1 MTEDCIFCKI
11 ASGAVPSNLI
21 YESTSVVAFEDLNP
35 QAPVHV
41 LIIPREHLA
50 TLNDLTDAHTTL
62 IGELVMAAQQIAAD
76 KGLAQMGYRLVWN
89 CLEAAGQSVFHIHLH
104 LLGGRRMQWPPG

>member
-1 MTEDCIFCKI
+1 MTEDCIFCRI
-11 ASGAVPSNLI
+11 AAGEVPSERI
-21 YESTSVVAFEDLNP
+21 FESDTVLAFADLNP
-35 QAPVHV
+35 QAPVHI

-50 TLNDLTDAHTTL
+50 TLNDLTPAHASM
-62 IGELVMAAQQIAAD
+62 IGDLVLAAQQIAID
-76 KGLAQMGYRLVWN
+76 QGLDRTGYRLVWN